1 MSKPLQSILL
11 AVAAVAV
18 WATGGVARAQQ
29 PGAVPQG
36 NVHYLFNGQMP
47 PGVVGAARL
56 QRRGAVQ
63 SYYQPVRFSGPAGV
77 RFAMAENGFF
87 PPTDAESDEH
97 GLHCGLLVG
106 AVYRFKVTGIP
117 QEPGR
122 ELFPTIEIIDRTYPP
137 PGQAHR
143 FPIPVNLETVDLTD
157 ALQGRM
163 VTRVIYLEDPQTALP
178 LAETPD
184 TARSF
189 NVMTHQ
195 DPLQVADQ
203 LGRPVAILRIG
214 SMSPPTEPA
223 LRPQFFFGG
232 PPWVAMQPPRS
243 EAMVPAGEGVTIRTP
258 HIPRDDVPAPMHP
271 GADPRVPTNPASIAR
286 PYGYGPA
293 TMAPVYQR

>member
-1 MSKPLQSILL
+1 MCKPFQLL
-11 AVAAVAV
+11 LLSAATVAA
-18 WATGGVARAQQ
+18 WATGGVAWAQMSSS
-29 PGAVPQG
+29 VPQG
-36 NVHYLFNGQMP
+36 NVNYLFSGQMP

-63 SYYQPVRFSGPAGV
+63 GYYQPVRFSGPAGV
-77 RFAMAENGFF
+77 RFAMAENGYF
-87 PPTDAESDEH
+87 PPSEADTEADA
-97 GLHCGLLVG
+97 LHCGLLIG
-106 AVYRFKVTGIP
+106 AVYRFKITGIP
-117 QEPGR
+117 QEPGS

-143 FPIPVNLETVDLTD
+143 FPIPVNLELVDLTD
-157 ALQGRM
+157 ALEGRM

-189 NVMTHQ
+189 NVMTQQ

-214 SMSPPTEPA
+214 SMSPPAEPS

-232 PPWVAMQPPRS
+232 PPWLAMQPPRS
-243 EAMVPAGEGVTIRTP
+243 EAMVPAGEGVAIRTP
-258 HIPRDDVPAPMHP
+258 HIPRDDVPAVNHQS
-271 GADPRVPTNPASIAR
+271 PTNPTSIAR